1 MTDFE
6 LIHVADRSALMKTV
20 LEDLGYDIWKVPLQ
34 VICPVH
40 KLGQEQRPSAR
51 LYSEE
56 DHDLWCFYCNKQ
68 YTPTEVW
75 EAQRS
80 VSRSEAARA
89 ILARWPVAEE
99 QARRLAQASRAP
111 AGPQGLY
118 EAVLERR
125 LKVHRGRA
133 PFAQYRQWARAVDA
147 FRDYVESLP
156 ESSRESAL
164 ASFLDRMDAAL
175 VIPEES
181 NNLVGS

>member
-1 MTDFE
+1 VTDFE
-6 LIHVADRSALMKTV
+6 LIHVADRSALMKLV
-20 LEDLGYDIWKVPLQ
+20 LEELGYEIWKVPLQ

-89 ILARWPVAEE
+89 ILVLWPVAEGVA
-99 QARRLAQASRAP
+99 QRLARASRAAP
-111 AGPQGLY
+111 VGPRGLY
-118 EAVLERR
+118 EMVLERR

-133 PFAQYRQWARAVDA
+133 SFVQYREWARVVDS
-147 FRDYVESLP
+147 FCDYIESLP

-164 ASFLDRMDAAL
+164 TSFLTRMDAAL
-175 VIPEES
+175 GVPEK
-181 NNLVGS
+181 V